1 MKANTSSNNTSLVGM
16 IKVGEKRLFVFDH
29 MGKYHEMSPLCVLDF
44 YVHESQQ
51 RRGFGR
57 KLFDYMLAS
66 EQVRPEHLAI
76 DSPSEKCTR
85 FLKKHY
91 GFKQPIPQNNNFVVF
106 PGFFENRPIT
116 IMRRGHMSN
125 GVSDRKT
132 ETYSAMPYYNRIEDL
147 PPLNVQNQKLYL
159 FYFLLFRIF
168 NLGKLNKLLSI
179 WKLKDIFIVQD
190 LSTHEFIETI

>member
-116 IMRRGHMSN
+116 MMRRGHMSN
-125 GVSDRKT
+125 GIGDRKT

-147 PPLNVQNQKLYL
+147 PPLNVQNYKIIFF
-159 FYFLLFRIF
+159 FYFYFRIF
-168 NLGKLNKLLSI
+168 NYFELNKFFKAFGSSKI
-179 WKLKDIFIVQD
+179 YSSYRIC
-190 LSTHEFIETI
+190 

>member
-1 MKANTSSNNTSLVGM
+1 MKAITNSSTVSPSLVGM

-57 KLFDYMLAS
+57 KLFDYMLAC
-66 EQVRPEHLAI
+66 EQVRVEHLAI

-106 PGFFENRPIT
+106 PGFFENRPSM
-116 IMRRGHMSN
+116 MRRGQMPN
-125 GVSDRKT
+125 GDRKF
-132 ETYSAMPYYNRIEDL
+132 ETFSAMPYYNRLEDL
-147 PPLNVQNQKLYL
+147 PPLNVYL
-159 FYFLLFRIF
+159 ISEFLL
-168 NLGKLNKLLSI
+168 
-179 WKLKDIFIVQD
+179 
-190 LSTHEFIETI
+190 